1 MAKLP
6 KQQKALLSVHMLRIV
21 LELFTSTFL
30 VSYILAQNPDSILGK
45 GLINIG
51 VFYISWQFVYGI
63 LDFAASFL
71 VDRSNRATLLR
82 FGIIFNLILMVALV
96 FWGEQISHWI
106 VLAGAICG
114 MSDAFYYS
122 SYILMRNELSFHGSF
137 KKYNVTSTIG
147 VNLVKVIVPI
157 IMGYIIDI
165 STFSTIALYVI
176 IVGVAQFGLTYLI
189 KSTKPKDSKFE
200 LKGFINYLKEDKFA
214 WSKIKYTYFNSLI
227 AGAKTT
233 YRTIVIVLTVYIFK
247 TNLNLG
253 IFTSIFSL
261 LTMLCL
267 ILYRKIDPNPKINKA
282 AIYAFVGVLPAASLI
297 AMLIVTN
304 NVTLI
309 IMNFTL
315 TLANYFSDYLGTVER
330 DTIIKNLNKYD
341 YVAEHQFVT
350 EIILVFGRIIAFS
363 LFVVFGLFAN
373 FTAFKIFLCV
383 IISTN
388 PFKFWIMYKQRL
400 IRKEL
405 VARNKE
411 LEAANSNKETSST
424 QEIKNP
430 V

>member
-282 AIYAFVGVLPAASLI
+282 AIYAFVGVLPAAALI

-411 LEAANSNKETSST
+411 LETSNSNNETSST

-430 V
+430 I